1 MDRGNSFTETE
12 TTSSTSSLP
21 HIRNVVISGA
31 GICGP
36 VLAFWLAKAGI
47 HVTIV
52 ERSESIRQGGH
63 TISLADPGVE
73 VLEFMGLTEQIQE
86 RMTKQIG
93 LKFRDANNQLHG
105 TFPLSD
111 HGFSFTSQVE
121 IVRAELANLLYQASL
136 SDQVEYIFGDSID
149 SIQETEDSIRV
160 GLKKDTSKIIECDI
174 LIVAEGT
181 YSTTRSKVFK
191 EDIRAPLKY
200 SDQYIGLFS
209 YKADPDEIID
219 PWGYWY
225 HIPNCPSVVVRP
237 DGAGNMR
244 VMILGIRA
252 GKTAEMLTSSQVSEE
267 VKKEYLIGLY
277 QGTGSQSDK
286 ITQAIKEAQDLYIQ
300 RIVQAKCPTWSKGR
314 VVLVGD
320 SAYCPSALT
329 GMGTTVALVGSYVLA
344 GKIVEHQTD
353 HKAAFAAYEENLRG
367 PIKTVHTLPLGYPW
381 LGCPESYIGI
391 FLLHLLLQLAG
402 YIQSGRAFSF
412 ACRLKEKFST
422 PGTLEIP
429 DATIFVEKAIP
440 SADQLDSA

>member
-252 GKTAEMLTSSQVSEE
+252 GNQTSSRP
-267 VKKEYLIGLY
+267 IH
-277 QGTGSQSDK
+277 
-286 ITQAIKEAQDLYIQ
+286 
-300 RIVQAKCPTWSKGR
+300 PT
-314 VVLVGD
+314 D
-320 SAYCPSALT
+320 SASKMSHLVKRKSGLGRATLLTAPALT